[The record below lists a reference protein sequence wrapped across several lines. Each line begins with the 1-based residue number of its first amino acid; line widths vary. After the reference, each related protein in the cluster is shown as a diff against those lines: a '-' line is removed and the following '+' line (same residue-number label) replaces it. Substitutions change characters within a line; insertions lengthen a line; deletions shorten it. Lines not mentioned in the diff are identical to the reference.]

1 MPEEK
6 LKTGY
11 PSIDRPWL
19 KYYPAEATHASVP
32 EKSAFEF
39 VHENRK
45 GSPNDVALEF
55 FGVKIKYNTLFFNIE
70 AAAKSLLALG
80 VKRGDI
86 VTLALPMIPE
96 MVYIFYALNRIG
108 AISNAIDPRLKTDE
122 FANQIRLTNS
132 KFLFTIDMCVP
143 VAEEVMEQTAIE
155 SVIIISPIESLP
167 FYIRAISKI
176 KSNNKREKENKFL
189 TWKNFLSK
197 GKSFSGCIDAPY
209 LPNSPITIVHTGGTT
224 GVPKGVVLTNENFNV
239 MALTQKISGYDVKEG
254 DRFLT
259 FLPPFTAYCLVNA
272 IHDPLF
278 LGFRNVLI
286 PTFTPQDFPKLM
298 MKYQPNHVLAGP
310 ILWDYFIT
318 SELTQKS
325 DLSFIKSPISGG
337 DVLNIELEERI
348 NDFFAAHGCTHKIA
362 QGYGMTEVAAAACY
376 STDASYQ
383 LGSVGIPYVKN
394 IVSAFDPDT
403 GEELPYDHQG
413 EICIQSPTMMLEYYH
428 NATATSEVIKYH
440 ADGTVWVHTG
450 DIGRVNSNG
459 NIFIDGRLK
468 RMIVRSGNKIF
479 PSSVEAIISSV
490 SDIENC
496 VVVQMPNP
504 IECHVP
510 IAHIILKQ
518 GCDVG
523 KAIQEADRLIKNKL
537 PNFNVPYLYVIRS
550 TFPLTKIHKIDYKA
564 IEKESLQYAEEK
576 SHFIVQ

>member
-1 MPEEK
+1 M
-6 LKTGY
+6 
-11 PSIDRPWL
+11 S
-19 KYYPAEATHASVP
+19 
-32 EKSAFEF
+32 
-39 VHENRK
+39 
-45 GSPNDVALEF
+45 
-55 FGVKIKYNTLFFNIE
+55 
-70 AAAKSLLALG
+70 ALG

-86 VTLALPMIPE
+86 VTLALPTIPE
-96 MVYIFYALNRIG
+96 MVYVFYALNRIG

-122 FANQIRLTNS
+122 FANQIKSTNS
-132 KFLFTIDMCVP
+132 KVLFTIDMCVP
-143 VAEEVMEQTAIE
+143 VAEEVMKRTAIK

-167 FYIRAISKI
+167 LYIRAISKI
-176 KSNNKREKENKFL
+176 KSKNKREKANSFM
-189 TWKNFLSK
+189 TWKSFLSK
-197 GKSFSGCIDAPY
+197 GKTFNGCIDAPY

-224 GVPKGVVLTNENFNV
+224 GIPKGVVLTNENFNS
-239 MALTQKISGYDVKEG
+239 MALTQEISGYDVKEK
-254 DRFLT
+254 DSFLT
-259 FLPPFTAYCLVNA
+259 ILPPFIAYCLVNA

-286 PTFTPQDFPKLM
+286 PAFEPQDFPRLM
-298 MKYQPNHVLAGP
+298 MKYRPNHVLAGP

-318 SELTQKS
+318 SKLAQKS

-348 NDFFAAHGCTHKIA
+348 NDFFAAHGCPHKIA
-362 QGYGMTEVAAAACY
+362 QGYGMTEVSAAACY

-383 LGSVGIPYVKN
+383 AGSVGIPYVNN

-403 GEELPYDHQG
+403 DEELPYDQQG
-413 EICIQSPTMMLEYYH
+413 EICIQTPTMMLEYFH
-428 NATATSEVIKYH
+428 NAAATNEVIKHH

-479 PSSVEAIISSV
+479 PSSVETIISSV
-490 SDIENC
+490 SNIEHC

-504 IECHVP
+504 IERHVP

-523 KAIQEADRLIKNKL
+523 KAIQEADRQIKNKL
-537 PNFNVPYLYVIRS
+537 PDFNVPYLYVIRS
-550 TFPLTKIHKIDYKA
+550 TFPLTTIHKIDYKA
-564 IEKESLQYAEEK
+564 MEKESLQYTEEK
-576 SHFIVQ
+576 RHFIVL